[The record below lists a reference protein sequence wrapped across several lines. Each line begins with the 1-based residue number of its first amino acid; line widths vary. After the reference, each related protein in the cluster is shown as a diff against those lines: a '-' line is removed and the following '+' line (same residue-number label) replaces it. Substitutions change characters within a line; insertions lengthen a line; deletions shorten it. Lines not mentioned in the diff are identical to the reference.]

1 MKKLYHRTAA
11 RSARTIVRLFA
22 LALLFFP
29 SAAVAQAIDLKL
41 TNVTVKQAI
50 EALNQRENY
59 SVAVKSAGVDMQRRV
74 NVTAQGA
81 TIAEVLDQ
89 IFAGQDITYTIT
101 GNSIAVTKA
110 APHKAAPATTANV
123 LQGTVRDAAG
133 QPVVG
138 ATILVDNTTIGT
150 TSGGDGQFELQNIQ
164 LPATLNVSFIGYQT
178 QLVNVRTYASQ
189 EIVLLEGTAA
199 IDEVVVVG

>member
-1 MKKLYHRTAA
+1 MKKLYNRTALFHA
-11 RSARTIVRLFA
+11 RAIVGLFA
-22 LALLFFP
+22 LCLLALHSPAL
-29 SAAVAQAIDLKL
+29 AQAIDLKL

-150 TSGGDGQFELQNIQ
+150 TSGGDGQF
-164 LPATLNVSFIGYQT
+164 
-178 QLVNVRTYASQ
+178 
-189 EIVLLEGTAA
+189 
-199 IDEVVVVG
+199 